1 MIAGPSRIASRA
13 GYAALAARGLARM
26 TSDQAR
32 PRPAVVIITGPTAVG
47 KTDLSIRLAKALD
60 GEIISADSVQVYR
73 QLDVGSDKI
82 PVEARQG
89 VPHHLIDILD
99 PQQDFSAGIFHDLA
113 WAAVDDIVQRS
124 KVPIVVG
131 GTGLYL
137 QWFMHGKP
145 GTPVSTPETAAAA
158 QARLAQAWE
167 EAAEQGQTLSQEQAW
182 VLGCRLVRD
191 LGDAQAAERLAEEP
205 NNTYRLAR
213 VVEVLLSAPG
223 ARLSD
228 FAQAG
233 QERRRAFAFHPFFL
247 VRPRLDLY
255 RRIDSRVDHMV
266 SSGLIG
272 EAAHLQ
278 ACGAAPNT
286 TCATRAIGYR
296 QALLAL
302 ERLRKEEIKDAELPG
317 ILLSL
322 VVDIQSATRKLCHRQ
337 MTWFRNR
344 PEFRWLDA
352 TQDTDLLLRQICDHV
367 QGDPSAA
374 TGAADQVYGI
384 LTREEQHALKRYRP
398 EASVFGDASHP
409 RTLRGVA
416 ELTQWLREQQ
426 A

>member
-113 WAAVDDIVQRS
+113 WAAVDDIVQ
-124 KVPIVVG
+124 
-131 GTGLYL
+131 
-137 QWFMHGKP
+137 
-145 GTPVSTPETAAAA
+145 
-158 QARLAQAWE
+158 AWE

-272 EAAHLQ
+272 EAAHLL

-374 TGAADQVYGI
+374 TGYGSDPKR
-384 LTREEQHALKRYRP
+384 LFFSDSQLWSPQALQIKCMG
-398 EASVFGDASHP
+398 S
-409 RTLRGVA
+409 
-416 ELTQWLREQQ
+416 
-426 A
+426 